1 MLDGTFFLMTEL
13 CSISRPSITFN
24 SLNEPIKGTASLLHA
39 NLRCRLF
46 TKTVEDIID
55 EKLVTVYSYELYL
68 PFGTDIQSEDI
79 VTHSSIIYSVYDVQP
94 NLDGVQHHS
103 LVKLHKVAS

>member
-24 SLNEPIKGTASLLHA
+24 SLNEPIKGTASIIHA
-39 NLRCRLF
+39 NIRCRLF

-55 EKLVTVYSYELYL
+55 EKLVTVYSYELFL
-68 PFGTDIQSEDI
+68 PFGTSIQSEDI
-79 VTHSSIIYSVYDVQP
+79 VTHSATTYVVSDVQANP
-94 NLDGVQHHS
+94 DGVQHHS